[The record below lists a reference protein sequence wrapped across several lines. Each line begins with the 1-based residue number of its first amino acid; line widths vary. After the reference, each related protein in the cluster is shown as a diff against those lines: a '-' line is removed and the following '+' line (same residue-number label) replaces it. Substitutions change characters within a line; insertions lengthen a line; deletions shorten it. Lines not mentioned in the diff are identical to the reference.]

1 MIAPRNWSDEGRGAE
16 RPSSPAGGTDQGGRS
31 AKGGPRGVTSG
42 ASLSPL
48 LRKSG
53 DWWTTHLRRRS
64 TRVLHLGVNQA
75 PYHGRVT
82 GKLTSVGRPI
92 ARR

>member
-1 MIAPRNWSDEGRGAE
+1 MKGSAQSGQAPRQVAQVR
-16 RPSSPAGGTDQGGRS
+16 AGEARKVVPVDCQ
-31 AKGGPRGVTSG
+31 AGP
-42 ASLSPL
+42 LSPL

-53 DWWTTHLRRRS
+53 DRWRTHLRRRS
-64 TRVLHLGVNQA
+64 IPVLHLGVNQA
-75 PYHGRVT
+75 PDHGRVT